1 MINIIRKQILQI
13 ENLEEDLKK
22 LHEFAARFIRED
34 LACEIRVM
42 VDAPEKIEEF
52 KDPYEEAEKSL
63 NAFSLRGSL
72 AVKPDKPDRPEKQY
86 VEMSF
91 IGDGF
96 VEAISVIIKHKEY
109 ELAALKSRVRK
120 DLLKSL

>member
-72 AVKPDKPDRPEKQY
+72 AVKPDRPEKQY